1 MTDTS
6 DPTDRNEPIKTR
18 PAPAIRRGTRALNS
32 LRAAARSAPPLRPD
46 RQGGRP
52 DRRRGR
58 HRRRVRR
65 RRASGGRRQRSELR
79 ARGRRRSSRR
89 NQPAPHRRPRRSLA
103 NGGTQGSLSGAGV
116 PATTKDQTGTSSENQ
131 VVAAADATQIVKTGQ
146 MTLEVT
152 DINGAVKQAQTTI
165 TGLGGYVDSS
175 NLSGIGESA
184 TATITYRFPVARWD
198 DALSALAKIGTKV
211 LSEQTGATD
220 VTSQVIDLNA
230 RIDNLKTTETALQ
243 GIMARA
249 SAIPDVIA
257 VENQLSDTQGQIEE
271 LTAERD
277 HLNNQAAMSTLTATF
292 QLPTQT
298 VTTQATQDWTL
309 GNQVDEAGAALV
321 RIGQGL
327 ATMVVWVAVVVLPLG
342 LAALLLFVIARLT
355 RRILGR
361 AGRRDAAAGA

>member
-6 DPTDRNEPIKTR
+6 NPTDRTETDQD
-18 PAPAIRRGTRALNS
+18 PAGPEDLPAQRSPGL
-32 LRAAARSAPPLRPD
+32 LRLAAARAGRSGRVGKAAALIAAAAVIGGAYIAGGPPAAGGSGSGFERSAAAVLAA
-46 RQGGRP
+46 
-52 DRRRGR
+52 
-58 HRRRVRR
+58 
-65 RRASGGRRQRSELR
+65 AS
-79 ARGRRRSSRR
+79 AA
-89 NQPAPHRRPRRSLA
+89 PAFAAPSGVA
-103 NGGTQGSLSGAGV
+103 NGGIVGSLSGAGV
-116 PATTKDQTGTSSENQ
+116 PATVNDQTGTSGESQ
-131 VVAAADATQIVKTGQ
+131 VVAAADTAQIVKTGQ
-146 MTLEVT
+146 MTLEVNH
-152 DINGAVKQAQTTI
+152 ISGAVKKAQTTI
-165 TGLGGYVDSS
+165 SGLGGYVDSS

-198 DALSALAKIGTKV
+198 DALSALARIGNKV

-230 RIDNLKTTETALQ
+230 RLDNLKTTETALQ
-243 GIMARA
+243 AIMARA

-277 HLNNQAAMSTLTATF
+277 HLNDQAALSTLTATF
-292 QLPTQT
+292 QLPAQT

-309 GNQVDEAGAALV
+309 GSQIDDAGAALV

-327 ATMVVWVAVVVLPLG
+327 ATIVVWIAVVVLPLG
-342 LAALLLFVIARLT
+342 LAALVLFVIGKLG

-361 AGRRDAAAGA
+361 AGRRNAAAGA

>member
-6 DPTDRNEPIKTR
+6 NPTDRTETNQD
-18 PAPAIRRGTRALNS
+18 PAGPVDPPVHKNPQFLRVAAARVRVSGRVGKAAALIVAAAVIGAAYVAGGPPAAGGSGAS
-32 LRAAARSAPPLRPD
+32 FERAAAGALPGATAGPAFAAPAD
-46 RQGGRP
+46 
-52 DRRRGR
+52 
-58 HRRRVRR
+58 
-65 RRASGGRRQRSELR
+65 
-79 ARGRRRSSRR
+79 
-89 NQPAPHRRPRRSLA
+89 LA

-116 PATTKDQTGTSSENQ
+116 PATTKDQSGTSGENQ

-152 DINGAVKQAQTTI
+152 DINGAVKKAQTTI

-211 LSEQTGATD
+211 LSEQTGSTD

-292 QLPTQT
+292 QLPAQT

-355 RRILGR
+355 RRILDR